1 MYFEEARWAY
11 WGEVVGSKSLDKIDY
26 VLAEARVRWLK
37 RVLWPQ
43 TVSVGVC
50 VTRVGRKHFEM
61 TYEVSGEAGDAL
73 ITGVT
78 TQVMYDYTLGASV
91 RLAEDLRARL
101 EEFDG
106 PFAAE

>member
-11 WGEVVGSKSLDKIDY
+11 WAEVVGSGALSETHY
-26 VLAEARVRWLK
+26 VMAEATVRWRK

-43 TVSVGVC
+43 TLSVGVR

-61 TYEVSGEAGDAL
+61 EYEVLGEDGETL

-78 TQVMYDYTLGASV
+78 TQVMYDYESGRTVRVPEELGAV
-91 RLAEDLRARL
+91 LAR
-101 EEFDG
+101 FDG
-106 PFAAE
+106 PFD